1 MSIQLLVYSHPLII
15 NLNLYGPT
23 LDLSLKRK
31 YSVLSILGCSLIYL
45 WHLSGVFAQEVIPP
59 RTCFGPMVG
68 QHCSNVDLSDWPE
81 KDTPQV
87 WKVGAIFFS

>member
-1 MSIQLLVYSHPLII
+1 MLTV
-15 NLNLYGPT
+15 
-23 LDLSLKRK
+23 
-31 YSVLSILGCSLIYL
+31 
-45 WHLSGVFAQEVIPP
+45 GVFARDVIPP

-87 WKVGAIFFS
+87 WKVCALASVGLRLSLSVQNYVKLMKLMSHCVSVADVSQQCAGVLHRDDR